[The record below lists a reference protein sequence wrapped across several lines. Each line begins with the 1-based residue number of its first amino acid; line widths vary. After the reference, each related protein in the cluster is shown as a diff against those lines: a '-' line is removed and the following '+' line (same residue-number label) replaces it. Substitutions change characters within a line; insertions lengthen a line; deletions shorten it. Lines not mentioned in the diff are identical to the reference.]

1 MVRFG
6 LVALRCT
13 DLEASR
19 VFYELVGLEF
29 VEEQHG
35 NGPRHLSSEIDGVV
49 VELYPARASG
59 DRADLATIGL
69 TVADLDEVEQR
80 LQMGGH
86 STQRATDSATV
97 VTTDPDGRR
106 VRITKAS

>member
-6 LVALRCT
+6 FVALRCA
-13 DLEASR
+13 DLEASTA
-19 VFYELVGLEF
+19 FYELVGLVF

-49 VELYPARASG
+49 VELYPATATG

-69 TVADLDEVEQR
+69 IVPDLDEVEQR
-80 LQMGGH
+80 LQEGGH
-86 STQRATDSATV
+86 STQRAADQATV
-97 VTTDPDGRR
+97 VTSDPDGRR
-106 VRITKAS
+106 VRITKVE